1 MMTARACVNSFWWLI
16 HKDVTRELRARHTWP
31 GMVLLGLVLVS
42 VLAMQ
47 LDLPPEHKGRVGG
60 SLIWLAIFFSG
71 TLALD
76 RSFANE
82 RESGCWQSLARYPAA
97 ASLIFLAKMTVNLA
111 SLVLLELIL
120 IPAFIVMT
128 DIRLL
133 ERPWGLALV
142 AALGNI
148 GFAAV
153 GTLISA
159 LTADLRSRGG
169 MLALLLLPLVTPVIL
184 ASAEATSL
192 LLQGNVDQEWWRWI
206 QLLAI
211 FATVFTV
218 LGALVFEVVMEE

>member
-1 MMTARACVNSFWWLI
+1 MMTARAYVNSFWWLI

-47 LDLPPEHKGRVGG
+47 LDLPPEHKGRAGG
-60 SLIWLAIFFSG
+60 ALLWLAIFFSG

-82 RESGCWQSLARYPAA
+82 RESGCWQSLSLYPAA

-128 DIRLL
+128 DIPLL
-133 ERPWGLALV
+133 ERPWALALV

-184 ASAEATSL
+184 ASAEATRL
-192 LLQGNVDQEWWRWI
+192 LLQGYLDQEWWRWI

-218 LGALVFEVVMEE
+218 LGALVFETVMEE